1 MIMDEFLEFFLFGY
15 GIILFGL
22 PIAFNKKRE
31 KRDTRYFWG
40 NKLQE
45 KTRLKISNV
54 MNIFSWEFSIG
65 TIFSATAFYL
75 ILVSWNVID
84 WNQINISLP
93 IDMGREI
100 MVADLAAI
108 SAFSLVASLKKKIYF
123 GISIQ
128 DILKNSNLPEIMY
141 IICNYSIII
150 LSGIIL
156 YRIKFQDLELKS
168 LIVIATKITYFMWI
182 FGLLYLF
189 MEITSLFVGTTKWE
203 LKTYNVLRYR
213 INETYRIE
221 DVSLIDKK
229 QIKAICEY
237 LLDKIQKNYFK
248 IAGRDKD
255 IKEVEI
261 QSVKKIDN
269 SLIAISSDVFM
280 FILGLLFIV
289 LAGMMRAYGDKKI
302 PIIVAIVEIIIGAVL
317 FAYGCYRNIWAEILE
332 GRFYY
337 ILGEKKQIA
346 VQGINPIWRRRY
358 NLIGNIQDLM
368 GLYKVILDNNIQ
380 DNIGDMISQTINEDI
395 SSKKLRNVLLILI
408 SYLEYEKNGK
418 ISYGNRVNKSSL
430 EYTFA
435 NAILSE
441 IYKQAKREKN
451 HLNYEKLENVK
462 FDEMIARINK

>member
-150 LSGIIL
+150 LSEIIL
-156 YRIKFQDLELKS
+156 
-168 LIVIATKITYFMWI
+168 
-182 FGLLYLF
+182 
-189 MEITSLFVGTTKWE
+189 
-203 LKTYNVLRYR
+203 
-213 INETYRIE
+213 
-221 DVSLIDKK
+221 
-229 QIKAICEY
+229 
-237 LLDKIQKNYFK
+237 
-248 IAGRDKD
+248 
-255 IKEVEI
+255 
-261 QSVKKIDN
+261 
-269 SLIAISSDVFM
+269 
-280 FILGLLFIV
+280 
-289 LAGMMRAYGDKKI
+289 
-302 PIIVAIVEIIIGAVL
+302 
-317 FAYGCYRNIWAEILE
+317 
-332 GRFYY
+332 
-337 ILGEKKQIA
+337 
-346 VQGINPIWRRRY
+346 
-358 NLIGNIQDLM
+358 
-368 GLYKVILDNNIQ
+368 
-380 DNIGDMISQTINEDI
+380 
-395 SSKKLRNVLLILI
+395 
-408 SYLEYEKNGK
+408 
-418 ISYGNRVNKSSL
+418 
-430 EYTFA
+430 
-435 NAILSE
+435 
-441 IYKQAKREKN
+441 
-451 HLNYEKLENVK
+451 
-462 FDEMIARINK
+462 